1 MGPVS
6 RTESVIVETTG
17 ARSDGELARPSAP
30 SEGVSARSA
39 HGGLALR
46 HREDGHLELRANGI
60 FVMDTRETSTE
71 KALAT
76 HALELHPD
84 PKHVLIGGLGLGFTL
99 EAVLTDPRVEAVAVV
114 EIEPRLVEWMRAGR
128 VPHGPGLLKDERVH
142 IEVAD
147 VAVVLRESQAGTYDV
162 VLLDVDNGPGYLV
175 HDANGALYEAPALA
189 DARRATAPGGTVVVW
204 SAAQA
209 PELLEVMGQVFDQ
222 AEALSYPVDLQ
233 GHTMTYWLYVGTVST
248 GNGNG

>member
-1 MGPVS
+1 M
-6 RTESVIVETTG
+6 RETETVIE
-17 ARSDGELARPSAP
+17 D
-30 SEGVSARSA
+30 
-39 HGGLALR
+39 GGLALR
-46 HREDGHLELRANGI
+46 HRADGHLELRANGI

-76 HALELHPD
+76 RALGLHPE
-84 PKHVLIGGLGLGFTL
+84 PKRVLIGGLGLGFTL
-99 EAVLTDPRVEAVAVV
+99 EAVLADARVEEVTVV
-114 EIEPRLVEWMRAGR
+114 EIEPSLVEWMRTGR
-128 VPHGPGLLKDERVH
+128 IPHGPGLLADERVG

-147 VAVVLRESQAGTYDV
+147 VAVVLRESPGEAYDV

-204 SAAQA
+204 SAAEA
-209 PELLEVMGQVFDQ
+209 PALQEVMAQVFDD

-233 GHTMTYWLYVGTVST
+233 GHSETYWLYVGRLSAGGVSH
-248 GNGNG
+248 GNGTN

>member
-1 MGPVS
+1 MSG
-6 RTESVIVETTG
+6 TESVIVETTG

-46 HREDGHLELRANGI
+46 HRADGHLELRANGI

-76 HALELHPD
+76 HALDLHPE

-99 EAVLTDPRVEAVAVV
+99 EAVLADPRVEAVTVV
-114 EIEPRLVEWMRAGR
+114 EIEPRLVEWMRTGR
-128 VPHGPGLLKDERVH
+128 VPHGPELLDDDRVH

-147 VAVVLRESQAGTYDV
+147 VAVVLRESRPEAYDV

-204 SAAQA
+204 SAAKA
-209 PELLEVMGQVFDQ
+209 PALLEVMAQVFDD

-233 GHTMTYWLYVGTVST
+233 GHSETYWLYVGTVSPR
-248 GNGNG
+248 NGTN

>member
-1 MGPVS
+1 MS
-6 RTESVIVETTG
+6 ESVI
-17 ARSDGELARPSAP
+17 AD
-30 SEGVSARSA
+30 
-39 HGGLALR
+39 GGLVLK
-46 HREDGHLELRANGI
+46 HRADGHLELRANGI

-76 HALELHPD
+76 RALELHPE

-99 EAVLTDPRVEAVAVV
+99 EAVLTDPRIEAATVV

-128 VPHGPGLLKDERVH
+128 IPHGPELLDDDRVR

-147 VAVVLRESQAGTYDV
+147 VAVVLRESPAATYDV

-175 HDANGALYEAPALA
+175 HDANGALYEAPALG

-204 SAAQA
+204 SAAKA
-209 PELLEVMGQVFDQ
+209 PVLLEVMRHVFDD

-233 GHTMTYWLYVGTVST
+233 GHSETYWLYVGTVSQ
-248 GNGNG
+248 GNGTN

>member
-1 MGPVS
+1 MNETETAIAETSDDVS
-6 RTESVIVETTG
+6 T
-17 ARSDGELARPSAP
+17 
-30 SEGVSARSA
+30 RSA
-39 HGGLALR
+39 HGDLVLR
-46 HREDGHLELRANGI
+46 HRADGHLELRANGI

-76 HALELHPD
+76 RALDLHAD
-84 PKHVLIGGLGLGFTL
+84 PRHVLIGGLGLGFTL
-99 EAVLTDPRVEAVAVV
+99 EAVLSDGRVETVTVV
-114 EIEPRLVEWMRAGR
+114 EIEPLLVEWMRAGR
-128 VPHGPGLLKDERVH
+128 VPHGPALMSDERVR

-147 VAVVLRESQAGTYDV
+147 VAVVLRESQGAAYDL

-209 PELLEVMGQVFDQ
+209 PALLEVMGQVFDET
-222 AEALSYPVDLQ
+222 EALSYPVDLQ
-233 GHTMTYWLYVGTVST
+233 GHSETYWLYAGTVSRR
-248 GNGNG
+248 NGTN